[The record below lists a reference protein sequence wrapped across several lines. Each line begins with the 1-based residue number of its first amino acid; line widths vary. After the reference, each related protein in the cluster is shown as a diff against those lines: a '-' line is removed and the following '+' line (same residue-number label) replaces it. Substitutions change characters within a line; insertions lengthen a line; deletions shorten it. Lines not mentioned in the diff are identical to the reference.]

1 MAGIIGHVLPI
12 ALGVAFSTVPIVV
25 MILILL
31 SPRGRAASL
40 TYLIGAAVGLVA
52 LTTALTLLAS
62 LLPAPRL
69 SGESPWL
76 ASVEVVV
83 GVALLA
89 IAAVRL
95 ARARRRRDDAPRSTP
110 SWMRRVSSVGPV
122 PAFGVGFVLML
133 RPKNLLL
140 TVAAGVAIGSAAHG
154 PADAVAG
161 IAVYVVLGLSTLAA
175 PIIVAYANPGRT
187 RVPLE
192 RVHRWLDANSGLV
205 STIVLLVVGV
215 VILGSGLTHV

>member
-12 ALGVAFSTVPIVV
+12 ALGIAFSTVPIVV

-31 SPRGRAASL
+31 SPRGRIASL
-40 TYLIGAAVGLVA
+40 TYLIGAAIGLIA
-52 LTTALTLLAS
+52 LTTVLTLLAS
-62 LLPAPRL
+62 LLPAPHL
-69 SGESPWL
+69 SGSSPWI
-76 ASVEVVV
+76 AAVEI
-83 GVALLA
+83 VAGLGLLA

-95 ARARRRRDDAPRSTP
+95 VRARRHRGEPPRSTP
-110 SWMRRVSSVGPV
+110 AWMRRVSSVGPV
-122 PAFGVGFVLML
+122 PAFGVGLVLML

-140 TVAAGVAIGSAAHG
+140 TVAAGVAIGPVARD
-154 PADAVAG
+154 PLDAIVG

-192 RVHRWLDANSGLV
+192 RAHAWLEANSALV